1 MENKIILN
9 STELT
14 GIMGKQEMEKLS
26 IEVGKEK
33 WMKYR
38 KEYDEASNLKLLDYP
53 IQLDFELNS
62 SCNMKCPMCPISAE
76 SPKGKGKK
84 TWFDFEFFKEI
95 LEYSV
100 KKGTKAIKLN
110 YINEPLIRNDLIKFI
125 DFAKKIGVLDIYFST
140 NGLLLNEEI
149 SKKLISSGLTRIQI
163 SIDATNQQTYDKVR
177 PGGDYN
183 KIIKNVLNFIKLRN
197 DLKKKSSID
206 KGKFCKNR
214 TKS

>member
-1 MENKIILN
+1 M
-9 STELT
+9 T
-14 GIMGKQEMEKLS
+14 
-26 IEVGKEK
+26 
-33 WMKYR
+33 
-38 KEYDEASNLKLLDYP
+38 ASNLKFLKYP

-84 TWFDFEFFKEI
+84 TWFDFEFFKET

-100 KKGTKAIKLN
+100 KHGTKAIKLN

-125 DFAKKIGVLDIYFST
+125 EFAKKIGVLDIYFST

-149 SKKLISSGLTRIQI
+149 SKKLILSGLTRIQI
-163 SIDATNQQTYDKVR
+163 SIDATTQETYDKVR

-183 KIIKNVLNFIKLRN
+183 KIVKNVHNFIKLRENLNNNLPLVRVNFVKTELNHKELN
-197 DLKKKSSID
+197 DFINLWKDKVDMIGIQEFVNLQKFQKK
-206 KGKFCKNR
+206 
-214 TKS
+214 